1 MHIRSSLKHYWQVR
15 PRLLFSVGAGL
26 LCFLL
31 LPAQLSLLQRL
42 MIGWNTLA
50 WLYLLFLW
58 RLMLISTPQ
67 HIRQIARRQDESAS
81 MVLTLVSLGC
91 LVSLLAILFE
101 LGSAKQVAGSLKTLH
116 LLLTGA
122 TLVVSWLLLPT

>member
-15 PRLLFSVGAGL
+15 PGLLFSVGAGL

-50 WLYLLFLW
+50 
-58 RLMLISTPQ
+58 
-67 HIRQIARRQDESAS
+67 
-81 MVLTLVSLGC
+81 
-91 LVSLLAILFE
+91 
-101 LGSAKQVAGSLKTLH
+101 GSICCFSG
-116 LLLTGA
+116 G
-122 TLVVSWLLLPT
+122 

>member
-50 WLYLLFLW
+50 
-58 RLMLISTPQ
+58 
-67 HIRQIARRQDESAS
+67 
-81 MVLTLVSLGC
+81 
-91 LVSLLAILFE
+91 
-101 LGSAKQVAGSLKTLH
+101 GSICCFSG
-116 LLLTGA
+116 G
-122 TLVVSWLLLPT
+122 